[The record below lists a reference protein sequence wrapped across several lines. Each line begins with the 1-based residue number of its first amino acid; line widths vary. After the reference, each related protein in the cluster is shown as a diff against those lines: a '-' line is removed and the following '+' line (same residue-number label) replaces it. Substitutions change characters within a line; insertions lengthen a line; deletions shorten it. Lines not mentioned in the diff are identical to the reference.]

1 MTAAAPTLS
10 RSHDHTEIED
20 FARWLA
26 AAGDVLG
33 TGEQLLRHPESPAP
47 ETDPAAVRELGRAHL
62 WSGDPRLAL
71 ETLAPLHRSR
81 PWDREVQY
89 LMLDALFLLGRSE
102 TDYPWTAEP
111 PVVRVGPPL
120 LELFHRL
127 LVREGRP
134 ATVFDLVLAA
144 AAEGYPA
151 FQAQELLEA
160 LEVDRRFTVRRSGLA
175 PEGAVV
181 VVRDHNIPD
190 IRRRKIGQMTE

>member
-1 MTAAAPTLS
+1 VTAARTQP
-10 RSHDHTEIED
+10 RPHHHPEIED

-33 TGEQLLRHPESPAP
+33 AGEQLLRRREAPAP

-62 WSGDPRLAL
+62 WSGDPRRAL
-71 ETLAPLHRSR
+71 ETLAPLHRAR

-120 LELFHRL
+120 LELLHRL
-127 LVREGRP
+127 LAREGRP
-134 ATVFDLVLAA
+134 ATVLDLVLAA

-160 LEVDRRFTVRRSGLA
+160 LEADSRFTVRRSGLA

-181 VVRDHNIPD
+181 VARRVRS
-190 IRRRKIGQMTE
+190 